1 MIRPAGFF
9 SELSP
14 GWGLPLDGSI
24 KDAVKSTG
32 EPDEKNFITYLRNGT
47 GIWSE
52 MSAGPD
58 VLDPEAPIMTGI
70 GSLYTDGDWIWR
82 EDLAH
87 YVIKYHVSLPAEFVT
102 HVRALNYKMP
112 EVPEARLVEI
122 LTQDLRITM
131 D

>member
-9 SELSP
+9 IELSP
-14 GWGLPLDGSI
+14 GWGLPLSGSI
-24 KDAVKSTG
+24 KDAVNSTG
-32 EPDEKNFITYLRNGT
+32 EPDEKNFVTYLRNGT

-52 MSAGPD
+52 MSAGHD
-58 VLDPEAPIMTGI
+58 VLDPEAPILTGI

-87 YVIKYHVSLPAEFVT
+87 YVTKYHVSLPAEFVT
-102 HVRALNYKMP
+102 HIRALNYRTP
-112 EVPEARLVEI
+112 DVPETKLIEI
-122 LTQDLRITM
+122 LTQDLGITM